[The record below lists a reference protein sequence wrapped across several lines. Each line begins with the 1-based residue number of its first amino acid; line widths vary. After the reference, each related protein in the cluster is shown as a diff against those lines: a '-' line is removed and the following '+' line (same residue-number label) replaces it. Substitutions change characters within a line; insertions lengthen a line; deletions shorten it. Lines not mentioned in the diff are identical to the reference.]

1 MRNDGAKANYVAN
14 TLAKLKHKKWELYI
28 VSRIIHILN
37 DFEIEFVCQQLILL
51 ENGKW
56 VFADIYY
63 PQFNLCLEINE
74 RGGHSKLQDRL
85 NDEKRQLEILKSIGA
100 TVIKIENFV
109 TENEEISDANLGAI
123 NKQIDNFISMLKA
136 KKSAAVT
143 AGMFRPWSIQDQY
156 DPMRHITKTYL
167 DATENPHFRYISDV
181 LRCFGYRGGFYQ
193 RGAWKHPKWTNT
205 IVWLPSFLPQN
216 SWENQL
222 IDSEKTI
229 VETLLDKTKIEKHQ
243 GAPVDKYRLTFAK
256 TRSPLGDR
264 LYRFLGV
271 FEFSGQTLENG
282 ILQNKHK
289 FRSQKISLP
298 DGKW

>member
-1 MRNDGAKANYVAN
+1 MINDGAKANYVAN

-37 DFEIEFVCQQLILL
+37 DFEIEFICQQLILL

-123 NKQIDNFISMLKA
+123 NKQIDNFISILKA
-136 KKSAAVT
+136 KKSASVT

-156 DPMRHITKTYL
+156 DPMRHITKSYL
-167 DATENPHFRYISDV
+167 DATENPHFRYIRDV

-193 RGAWKHPKWTNT
+193 RAAWKHPEWTNT

-229 VETLLDKTKIEKHQ
+229 VETLLDRTKIEKHQ
-243 GAPVDKYRLTFAK
+243 GAPVDKFRLTFAK

-271 FEFSGQTLENG
+271 FEFSGQTLKNG
-282 ILQNKHK
+282 VLQNKHI